1 MKFSAE
7 ESEVALFMSLIA
19 SGRHAEARSDDV
31 GPTESES
38 SGASEDTGRG
48 SGSRGGEK
56 RSRARLPP
64 RPLPSTG
71 NWGSPSV
78 GNSDAA
84 SALVA
89 LVGLLIASRSS
100 NCWKIIRR
108 SRAALWRAAT
118 PRNLLTSAAPTTPQE
133 FSPQQLP
140 SVAPGQ
146 VKSMSPSTG
155 SSCHQCKSRRSTDLN
170 ICSNMYN
177 LMRGRKQPVCR
188 KKYCDRC
195 LLKFLGETPSK
206 DPKARMAW
214 KCPACRGICAC
225 AACRRRKMKLQGGS
239 PALTSAPRKQKSML
253 SPPPFGEDKTPV
265 NRGVA
270 VVRKVSPTLGA
281 FRQSTPP
288 TKRTRRLSAAD
299 LLKRTAQLA
308 LQSPL
313 SAPLVPFSSTD
324 AMPMPSLSLGS
335 RALSPSPN
343 AKAST
348 SRTAVRPKAVRALAP
363 RNGRVAHIF
372 SHKSTIKS
380 IKQQLARLSELSNVE
395 GLGLKA
401 PEVPKPAV
409 AVPAVAVP
417 AIAVPIATPH
427 A

>member
-1 MKFSAE
+1 MTFSAE

-89 LVGLLIASRSS
+89 L
-100 NCWKIIRR
+100 
-108 SRAALWRAAT
+108 
-118 PRNLLTSAAPTTPQE
+118 E

-253 SPPPFGEDKTPV
+253 SPPPFGEGKTPV